1 MNTRKS
7 ILEKRNKRSTIL
19 IALMFLALISPKAWG
34 YAQKELP
41 SSFSEKHLS
50 SDDTFSSG
58 NTFSFSRAILT
69 DEKGQAICQSNL
81 EENPE
86 LLPRFA
92 ELGSSHT
99 LEPIDLPECEEQN
112 LDILA
117 QYAEQAWIKKEVAIA
132 PVLAIPLSIAS
143 GCAVGFLLS
152 SESFPHDPDMYQNV
166 EKIFSALIGGI
177 SGSVWS
183 SVPLR
188 SLGLHFGIG
197 AMSGLVCSTATHK
210 GIFYL
215 R

>member
-1 MNTRKS
+1 MK
-7 ILEKRNKRSTIL
+7 EKRKDLKIL

-41 SSFSEKHLS
+41 PSVSEKHLS

-117 QYAEQAWIKKEVAIA
+117 QYAEQAWIKKEVAFA
-132 PVLAIPLSIAS
+132 PLGTATLSFIG
-143 GCAVGFLLS
+143 GCIIGAFLTTQI
-152 SESFPHDPDMYQNV
+152 FPDDPDEYEIEDITSSTFV
-166 EKIFSALIGGI
+166 GGLLGPLFSSPTAPPWQGF
-177 SGSVWS
+177 SM
-183 SVPLR
+183 
-188 SLGLHFGIG
+188 G
-197 AMSGLVCSTATHK
+197 AMGGLVCSAMLHMIIYK
-210 GIFYL
+210 
-215 R
+215 